1 MDFSG
6 QSSTVIFVCSFFAIV
21 PLAALLGFATE
32 ELALR
37 VGDAFGGLLNATFGN
52 AVELIIAILA
62 LIKGE
67 LNVVRSAML
76 GSILSNCLLVMG
88 GSFFA
93 GGIRF
98 HEQGYSIR
106 AAQLNINLLGISG
119 ESLSSLFDF
128 AFFLADVPSFVAVVA
143 IVVPTAFHSFLEWNK
158 TQDVNQTVSVE
169 SLVRIWP
176 LFLTVDRAT
185 YRTTMFCNSLVV
197 SPSPYSSPTASST
210 FPSALRSP
218 D

>member
-1 MDFSG
+1 L
-6 QSSTVIFVCSFFAIV
+6 AII

-37 VGDAFGGLLNATFGN
+37 VGDAFGGLLNASFGN

-88 GSFFA
+88 GAFFA
-93 GGIRF
+93 GGIRY
-98 HEQGYSIR
+98 HEQGYSVR

-119 ESLSSLFDF
+119 KLFSFRFHLFPTSS
-128 AFFLADVPSFVAVVA
+128 
-143 IVVPTAFHSFLEWNK
+143 
-158 TQDVNQTVSVE
+158 
-169 SLVRIWP
+169 
-176 LFLTVDRAT
+176 
-185 YRTTMFCNSLVV
+185 
-197 SPSPYSSPTASST
+197 
-210 FPSALRSP
+210 
-218 D
+218 

>member
-1 MDFSG
+1 MDLTH
-6 QSSTVIFVCSFFAIV
+6 QSSTVTFVCSFFAIV

-67 LNVVRSAML
+67 LNVVRSSML

-88 GSFFA
+88 GAFFA
-93 GGIRF
+93 GGLRF

-119 ESLSSLFDF
+119 
-128 AFFLADVPSFVAVVA
+128 
-143 IVVPTAFHSFLEWNK
+143 
-158 TQDVNQTVSVE
+158 
-169 SLVRIWP
+169 
-176 LFLTVDRAT
+176 
-185 YRTTMFCNSLVV
+185 
-197 SPSPYSSPTASST
+197 SSPVPASC
-210 FPSALRSP
+210 RNRE

>member
-1 MDFSG
+1 MDFSH
-6 QSSTVIFVCSFFAIV
+6 QSPTVIFVCSFFAIV

-119 ESLSSLFDF
+119 ESKKKKRIL
-128 AFFLADVPSFVAVVA
+128 FFLRSCWPE
-143 IVVPTAFHSFLEWNK
+143 ICHSSRRYRRTYCF
-158 TQDVNQTVSVE
+158 
-169 SLVRIWP
+169 P
-176 LFLTVDRAT
+176 LFPRMEQDSR
-185 YRTTMFCNSLVV
+185 C
-197 SPSPYSSPTASST
+197 
-210 FPSALRSP
+210 RSNCRSKRLN
-218 D
+218 

>member
-1 MDFSG
+1 MDFSH
-6 QSSTVIFVCSFFAIV
+6 QSPTVIFVCSFFAIV

-98 HEQGYSIR
+98 HEQGYSVR

-119 ESLSSLFDF
+119 EFSKLLYLILTFQVAES
-128 AFFLADVPSFVAVVA
+128 FFPVL
-143 IVVPTAFHSFLEWNK
+143 
-158 TQDVNQTVSVE
+158 
-169 SLVRIWP
+169 
-176 LFLTVDRAT
+176 
-185 YRTTMFCNSLVV
+185 
-197 SPSPYSSPTASST
+197 
-210 FPSALRSP
+210 
-218 D
+218 

>member
-1 MDFSG
+1 MDFSH
-6 QSSTVIFVCSFFAIV
+6 QSPTVIFVCSFFAIV

-119 ESLSSLFDF
+119 ESKKKKRSLFSSEVADLKF
-128 AFFLADVPSFVAVVA
+128 ATLVVA

-158 TQDVNQTVSVE
+158 TQDVDQTVGRNV
-169 SLVRIWP
+169 
-176 LFLTVDRAT
+176 
-185 YRTTMFCNSLVV
+185 
-197 SPSPYSSPTASST
+197 
-210 FPSALRSP
+210 
-218 D
+218 